1 MLGVPLQPQPKSQP
15 IQLPVPTMA
24 IYKFKIVVEDNEDIY
39 REIEILSSQT
49 FEDFHSIIQ
58 DAFKFDRKHS
68 ASFFVSDDYWRKEQE
83 ITLRKEDLELDEEEI
98 RQKVAPKKLMSA
110 TKIAKFIESPR
121 QRFLYVFDPAVKWT
135 FCIELMKI
143 LPDNPKGSFP
153 AIVRSIGN
161 PPKQYKQTQ
170 MAKGE
175 LSPDQLMSTMLADA
189 EVDESKIYKSI
200 KNDTNGVDEGDL
212 NHLEAEEGEDAGDE
226 EEDLLDNE
234 DEDEG
239 YEEEYGEEDEH

>member
-1 MLGVPLQPQPKSQP
+1 
-15 IQLPVPTMA
+15 MA
-24 IYKFKIVVEDNEDIY
+24 IYKFKIFVEDNEDIY

-68 ASFFVSDDYWRKEQE
+68 ASFFVSDDYWRKDQE
-83 ITLRKEDLELDEEEI
+83 ITLRKEDLELDEDEI
-98 RQKVAPKKLMSA
+98 RLKVAPKKLMSA

-121 QRFLYVFDPAVKWT
+121 QRFLYVFDPSVKWT

-170 MAKGE
+170 MTKGE
-175 LSPDQLMSTMLADA
+175 LTPDQLMSTMLADTDV
-189 EVDESKIYKSI
+189 EESEIYKAI

-212 NHLEAEEGEDAGDE
+212 NHLEAEEGEDVGGDE
-226 EEDLLDNE
+226 EEEMLDNE

-239 YEEEYGEEDEH
+239 GFEEEYGEEEH

>member
-1 MLGVPLQPQPKSQP
+1 
-15 IQLPVPTMA
+15 MA
-24 IYKFKIVVEDNEDIY
+24 VYKFKIVVEDNEDIY

-68 ASFFVSDDYWRKEQE
+68 ASFFVSDDYWRKDQE
-83 ITLRKEDLELDEEEI
+83 VTLKKEDLELDADEI
-98 RQKVAPKKLMSA
+98 KLGVSPKKLMSA
-110 TKIAKFIESPR
+110 TKIAKYIDSPR
-121 QRFLYVFDPAVKWT
+121 QRFVYVFDPAVKWT

-153 AIVRSIGN
+153 AIVKSIGN

-170 MAKGE
+170 MTKGE
-175 LSPDQLMSTMLADA
+175 MTPDQLMSTLLADPDV
-189 EVDESKIYKSI
+189 EESEIYKSI

-212 NHLEAEEGEDAGDE
+212 NHLEAEEGEDLPEGEDDEMESEDE
-226 EEDLLDNE
+226 EDGGFEDFAEEGDDN
-234 DEDEG
+234 
-239 YEEEYGEEDEH
+239 